1 MKIGV
6 HGKEFN
12 RQTIPLVEKIFQT
25 LTTHQVE
32 IFVSAK
38 FEKYLKPTAF
48 KKFNWKTYTEG
59 SDLQKLNIFLSIGGD
74 GTLLE
79 SITHVGR
86 SQTPILGINTG
97 RLGFLATTSKEEIES
112 ALIKVLK
119 GNFTLDKRSLLR
131 LESNKKLFG
140 KLNFALNDFTIVKK
154 DSSSMIT
161 VHTYIDGEFLN
172 SYWADG
178 LIVSTPTGSTGYS
191 LSCGGPLVF
200 PRSGNF
206 ILTPVSPHNLTVR
219 PIVVSDDSELS
230 FEVEGRSKK
239 FLVSMDSRI
248 AVVDES
254 VKLKVIKERFK
265 ANLICLE
272 GQHYFKTLRQKL
284 NWGLDIRN

>member
-12 RQTIPLVEKIFQT
+12 RQSIPLIEKIFQT
-25 LTTHQVE
+25 LTVNKAE
-32 IFVSAK
+32 LFVSKK
-38 FEKYLKPTAF
+38 FESHLKASVF
-48 KKFNWKTYTEG
+48 KKFKWKTYAEG
-59 SDLQKLNIFLSIGGD
+59 YNLHKLDVFLSIGGD

-79 SITHVGR
+79 SITHIG
-86 SQTPILGINTG
+86 SNQTPILGVNTG
-97 RLGFLATTSKEEIES
+97 RLGFLATTSKEEIEV
-112 ALIKVLK
+112 ALTKVLK
-119 GNFTLDKRSLLR
+119 GAFTLDKRALLR

-140 KLNFALNDFTIVKK
+140 RLNFALNDFTIVKK

-230 FEVEGRSKK
+230 FEVEGRNKK

-254 VKLKVIKERFK
+254 VKLKVVKERFK
-265 ANLICLE
+265 ANLIRLE